1 MLTRNREI
9 AEGFARREPPGD
21 RAVITY
27 RMPVSHLDTYL
38 HPPKTAD
45 LAEYALKAP
54 LPGSMI
60 TGVDVEIPD
69 PPTLP
74 PSS

>member
-1 MLTRNREI
+1 MLTINRDI

-27 RMPVSHLDTYL
+27 RVPACQVDTYL
-38 HPPKTAD
+38 HTTQRAD
-45 LAEYALKAP
+45 LGDYALKVP

-60 TGVDVEIPD
+60 TEVDIDIQD
-69 PPTLP
+69 P
-74 PSS
+74 